1 MCETKLLSRRIL
13 LIYFRMPEASR
24 KSFYVYLE
32 LLFLTFA
39 DKINARKWV
48 RNIVFFFSKIFTS
61 SSGQTYCFPTWIR
74 YEYGILEVCNVACV
88 QGCPVFMPSCL
99 NVNTSHWAIY
109 SGRLTESFG
118 ICTSSRASC
127 SGRFGYVVALRPMYL
142 VFVVSSEQ
150 ILRHCNRQVIDVP
163 ACFYNLSLSHSTM

>member
-1 MCETKLLSRRIL
+1 MWNQIAKSTYIINLFSDAWSQQKIVLCLFGIVIFDVRGQDKCTKMGAQ
-13 LIYFRMPEASR
+13 YC
-24 KSFYVYLE
+24 
-32 LLFLTFA
+32 
-39 DKINARKWV
+39 
-48 RNIVFFFSKIFTS
+48 FFFPKIFTS